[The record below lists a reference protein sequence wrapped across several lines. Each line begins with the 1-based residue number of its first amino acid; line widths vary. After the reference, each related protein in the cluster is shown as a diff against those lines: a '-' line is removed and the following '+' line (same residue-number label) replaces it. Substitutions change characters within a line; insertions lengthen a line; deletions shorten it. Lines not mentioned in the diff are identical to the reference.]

1 MIFVDSIIS
10 LFPTDTFTNEHRTNQ
25 KDHKTAKLELHLQ
38 AWRIAWSIGG
48 KEHKKS
54 QQGSRNGKR
63 AFSLARSAATRKL
76 SNLLWHYYCVIR
88 SSVVVLK
95 LTLRAL
101 FSIRGLHLFAHQHQ
115 RAWKQRRAFWHWKR
129 EFNVL
134 GDDWAKRVE
143 FKVRKKKAPRD
154 RRLCLCDDQEREQA
168 ANKTLKRRQKSTN
181 PSSLRISRARA
192 LDLEEN
198 KYYDQRWLCEC
209 CEASREEMLFS
220 PSMRKWI

>member
-143 FKVRKKKAPRD
+143 FKVRKKKLRAIVG
-154 RRLCLCDDQEREQA
+154 CVCATTKKE
-168 ANKTLKRRQKSTN
+168 NK
-181 PSSLRISRARA
+181 LRIRRWSE
-192 LDLEEN
+192 D
-198 KYYDQRWLCEC
+198 KSQRTRRRFVFCEL
-209 CEASREEMLFS
+209 AH
-220 PSMRKWI
+220 WT